1 MRTNGSELKDRRISE
16 LVQLL
21 AEEGKTLIRQ
31 EIALAKAEL
40 QERVDLVKVELE
52 DRRRLVK
59 GDLARDADSARDEL
73 AESGMQAAGGAAMF
87 AAAGVVGLVVLGLL
101 AALVARLLEYA
112 MPLAAAIAVTLVLFA
127 AVAAG
132 LALVGRSR
140 MKRVSP
146 LVRPRT
152 IDAIRQDL
160 IQLASPGRL
169 STVATPP
176 KQTIETVK
184 EDIEWVKH
192 PTKSG
197 MR

>member
-59 GDLARDADSARDEL
+59 GDLARDADSAKDEL

-112 MPLAAAIAVTLVLFA
+112 MPLAAAIAVTLALFA

-169 STVATPP
+169 SAVASPP

-197 MR
+197 TR

>member
-1 MRTNGSELKDRRISE
+1 
-16 LVQLL
+16 
-21 AEEGKTLIRQ
+21 
-31 EIALAKAEL
+31 
-40 QERVDLVKVELE
+40 
-52 DRRRLVK
+52 
-59 GDLARDADSARDEL
+59 
-73 AESGMQAAGGAAMF
+73 
-87 AAAGVVGLVVLGLL
+87 
-101 AALVARLLEYA
+101 

>member
-1 MRTNGSELKDRRISE
+1 VRTNGSELKDRRISE

>member
-1 MRTNGSELKDRRISE
+1 VRTNGNELKNRPISE
-16 LVQLL
+16 LAQLL
-21 AEEGKTLIRQ
+21 AEDGKTLIRQ

-40 QERVDLVKVELE
+40 QERVELVRLELE
-52 DRRRLVK
+52 DRRELITR
-59 GDLARDADSARDEL
+59 DLARDADSARDEL
-73 AESGMQAAGGAAMF
+73 AESGKEAASGAAMF

-112 MPLAAAIAVTLVLFA
+112 MPLAAAIAVTIALFA

-140 MKRVSP
+140 MKRASP

-152 IDAIRQDL
+152 IDRIRQDL
-160 IQLASPGRL
+160 TRLSSLGRL
-169 STVATPP
+169 SAVAARPE
-176 KQTIETVK
+176 QTIETVK

-197 MR
+197 TK